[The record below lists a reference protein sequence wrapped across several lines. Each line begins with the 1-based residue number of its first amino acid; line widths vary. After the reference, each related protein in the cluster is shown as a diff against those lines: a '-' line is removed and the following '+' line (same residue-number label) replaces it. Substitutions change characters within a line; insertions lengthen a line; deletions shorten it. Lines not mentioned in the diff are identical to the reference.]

1 MHTLHADPR
10 VMTLYLPWI
19 AAVLATALELEGVHR
34 LRRALFGVHPVQ
46 AGAGWLLLIALG
58 MGGAAGL
65 SYTLIYLDAQMQLSA
80 VGYWLPWIV
89 YLTYMTV
96 LAERERRAQLAERP
110 DMRAGS
116 EN

>member
-1 MHTLHADPR
+1 MHSNPK
-10 VMTLYLPWI
+10 VMTLYIPWL
-19 AAVLATALELEGVHR
+19 AAVLASALELEGVHR
-34 LRRALFGVHPVQ
+34 LRRAVFGVHPPR

-58 MGGAAGL
+58 MGAAIAL
-65 SYTLIYLDAQMQLSA
+65 SYTLIYLDAQMHTSA

-116 EN
+116 ED

>member
-34 LRRALFGVHPVQ
+34 LRRILFGVHPPR

-58 MGGAAGL
+58 MGGAIAL
-65 SYTLIYLDAQMQLSA
+65 SYTLIYLDAQMHTSA
-80 VGYWLPWIV
+80 VGYWLPWII
-89 YLTYMTV
+89 YLTYMTIV
-96 LAERERRAQLAERP
+96 AERERRAQRLARA

-116 EN
+116 ED